1 MEHSGAAQAI
11 MVKIMGWGGSK
22 FVENILQIIVLHMLI
37 GLITR
42 GTILLILLTN
52 KQIMGCVG
60 KRENDYKMDV

>member
-1 MEHSGAAQAI
+1 